1 MVFLSQCGSPALP
14 LERFAQ
20 LSVVVSASM
29 AAIERIFVILDLK
42 PEIID
47 HPLSQPFAV
56 RRGSVHMANVSFGYN
71 ARNGGAR
78 RQVLAGINLHVRG
91 GTRVALVG
99 KSGAGK
105 TTLASLIPRFYGVS
119 SGR

>member
-29 AAIERIFVILDLK
+29 AAIERIFAILDLK
-42 PEIID
+42 PEIND

-56 RRGSVHMANVSFGYN
+56 RRGSVQMDNVSFGYN
-71 ARNGGAR
+71 ARNGGKR
-78 RQVLAGINLHVRG
+78 REVLAGINHNVPG
-91 GTRVALVG
+91 GTRVELVG
-99 KSGAGK
+99 K
-105 TTLASLIPRFYGVS
+105 
-119 SGR
+119 